1 MLLNII
7 IIVFILG
14 MAVMWATYGLFSAFL
29 HLLVVIIAGALA
41 FALWEP
47 LVYGLLMK
55 TMPMYAW
62 GVGLLA
68 PFILLL
74 IGLRQGMDFAVRGNM
89 QFPRLADQLVG
100 GAFGALSG
108 LLTAGITVIGVGYL
122 PLTPAFA
129 GYQAYEVGPTGQV
142 QLRDGGALWLKV
154 DSMAATFY
162 NKVSAGAFKTSTPL
176 ATYLPDVDQQASV
189 FRLAR
194 TYDENQSL
202 TASPGTVSTV
212 AYKVY
217 AGDDPLPGAGGQIN
231 QWFGGT
237 RKPGEAIA
245 SATIKVL
252 KQDKTTTYD
261 TDSILRLTPTQ
272 VRLNIATP
280 DNPGQLLAPIGF
292 SKLDPGTN
300 QVQFYPVANNNIFAS
315 VVGYGEY
322 DINWFFAVPDRATP
336 RFLLVRNT
344 RVPLPQPE
352 AADAVEMA
360 RTVGTLPPEDDGEG
374 ATSNPAD
381 TPKIS
386 GDAMAIT
393 SEPSGYAT
401 HKAISIQQTADLP
414 NPVSQNKFQGLK
426 YDEEVVLSGQTSGET
441 GGGGLRTT
449 LRRVFVSPSLR
460 PLRLQMVTI
469 TPDSVVTQAAQNIVE
484 IWLSD
489 TNGQVWRPF
498 GYIVDRADKTQK
510 FNILSSGE
518 FRTNGDLDLADLR
531 KGDKL
536 YVYWRVPPGITI
548 DRYNIGSA
556 NQEIGFSVK

>member
-7 IIVFILG
+7 IIVFVLG
-14 MAVMWATYGLFSAFL
+14 MAVMWATYGLFSSFL
-29 HLLVVIIAGALA
+29 HLLVVIVAGALA

-47 LVYGLLMK
+47 VVYGLLMK

-62 GVGLLA
+62 GVGLLG

-74 IGLRQGMDFAVRGNM
+74 IGLRQGLDFAVRGNM
-89 QFPRLADQLVG
+89 QFHRLADQLLG
-100 GAFGALSG
+100 GTCGALSG

-122 PLTPAFA
+122 PLAPAFG
-129 GYQAYEVGPTGQV
+129 GYQPYEVGPTGQV
-142 QLRDGGALWLKV
+142 QPREGGTLWLKV
-154 DSMAATFY
+154 DSFAATFY
-162 NKVSAGAFKTSTPL
+162 NKLSAGSFKTSTPL
-176 ATYLPDVDQQASV
+176 AVYLPDIDKQSSV

-194 TYDENQSL
+194 TYDENQSV
-202 TASPGTVSTV
+202 TASPDTVSTV
-212 AYKVY
+212 AFKVL
-217 AGDDPLPGAGGQIN
+217 AGDDPLPGAGGEVN
-231 QWFGGT
+231 QWFNGS
-237 RKPGEAIA
+237 RQPGQSIA
-245 SATIKVL
+245 AATLKVV

-272 VRLNIATP
+272 VRLNVVTP

-292 SKLDPGTN
+292 SKLDPATN
-300 QVQFYPVANNNIFAS
+300 QMTFYPVANNQVFAS

-322 DINWFFAVPDRATP
+322 DINWFFSLPANATP

-344 RVPLPQPE
+344 RVQLPKPE

-360 RTVGTLPPEDDGEG
+360 RTVGTPPAEDAGEG
-374 ATSNPAD
+374 NGGTTPPPAV
-381 TPKIS
+381 S
-386 GDAMAIT
+386 ADAMAIN

-414 NPVSQNKFQGLK
+414 NSVSQNKFQGLK
-426 YDEEVVLSGQTSGET
+426 YDEEVVLAGQTSGEK
-441 GGGGLRTT
+441 GGGGKRTT
-449 LRRVFVSPSLR
+449 LRRVYVSPSLR

-469 TPDSVVTQAAQNIVE
+469 TPGSVVTQAAQNIVE

-498 GYIVDRADKTQK
+498 AYVVDRADGMQK
-510 FNILSSGE
+510 FKVLDSGE

-556 NQEIGFSVK
+556 NQEIGFTVE